1 MPTLSVVMIVKD
13 EAHRIAGCLNSV
25 RAIADEIV
33 VADTGSTDDTLVRVA
48 EFGRRGIIPRL
59 LKGAK
64 VFSIPWHDD
73 FAEARNQT
81 LAAASGDWLLHLDAD
96 EMLDA
101 GGARRI
107 RAIVDADGFGA
118 DAIEVTLANYC
129 DDMRAWRWVPVPPD
143 DPMAR
148 GKAGYV
154 AAPLLRLFR
163 NRRGFEYREAIHENI
178 TESVV
183 EHGGVIRQEPIL
195 IHHYGYATDSETSGV
210 KAALYYRIAR
220 NKARERPGDPKA
232 WHDLAEQAL
241 SCGDTVT
248 AEDACRHALELTP
261 MNLAASTTL
270 ATILLNRGDVEE
282 AWALLDRLERA
293 GITAPHISV
302 ALGAIAYKQGRMDEA
317 RQRFEAVLETPPNH
331 LQALLYLAR
340 TLEVAGQVEAAR
352 EQLQRARAL
361 APGIEE
367 LHQRIEAHDLRVKA
381 ESQFQT
387 GDIQA
392 ALQTLVEALR
402 LDNEDP
408 LIHNDLGVLLMTMGQ
423 SQRAAEAF
431 QRALLLARGMTCTQ
445 ENLAALQGK

>member
-1 MPTLSVVMIVKD
+1 MPTLSVVMIVKN
-13 EAHRIAGCLNSV
+13 EAHCIAGCLNSV

-48 EFGRRGIIPRL
+48 EFG
-59 LKGAK
+59 AK
-64 VFSIPWHDD
+64 VFSIPWRDD

-96 EMLDA
+96 EALDA
-101 GGARRI
+101 AGARRI
-107 RAIVDADGFGA
+107 REIVDADGFGA

-129 DDMRAWRWVPVPPD
+129 NDMRAWRWRPVPPD

-163 NRRGFEYREAIHENI
+163 NRRGFEYREAVHENI

-183 EHGGVIRQEPIL
+183 ERGGVIRQEPIL
-195 IHHYGYATDSETSGV
+195 IHHYGYGADSATAGA

-241 SCGDTVT
+241 ACGDTAT

-261 MNLAASTTL
+261 MDLAASTTL

-282 AWALLDRLERA
+282 AQVLLERLEHA
-293 GITAPHISV
+293 GVSAPHITV
-302 ALGAIAYKQGRMDEA
+302 ALGAIAYKQGRLDEA
-317 RQRFEAVLETPPNH
+317 RQRFEAVLESQPNH

-340 TLEVAGQVEAAR
+340 TMDIAGEYQAAR
-352 EQLQRARAL
+352 DCLQRAAEW
-361 APGIEE
+361 APRIEE
-367 LHQRIEAHDLRVKA
+367 IRQRLQAHDLRRQGEARFHAHETV
-381 ESQFQT
+381 
-387 GDIQA
+387 A
-392 ALQTLVEALR
+392 AMKTLVEALR
-402 LDNEDP
+402 LDPEDP
-408 LIHNDLGVLLMTMGQ
+408 LIHNGLAAVLTALGET
-423 SQRAAEAF
+423 QRAMESW
-431 QRALLLARGMTCTQ
+431 QRASQITQ
-445 ENLAALQGK
+445 SAIKK